1 MTPDPQTFNLIHA
14 AWLPVRRRSGAVER
28 IAPWQV
34 TEGLEV
40 DPIVAF
46 DWPRPDFNGA
56 AHELLIGLLSTV
68 AAPTDPIEWESWWLH
83 PPSPADLK
91 QRFSGVAHAF
101 DLDGPGPRFMQDI
114 EPLEDGATKEVAAL
128 LIDSPGAQTLRN
140 NADLFIKRRSEPVF
154 GRAAA
159 AIALFT
165 LSTYAPSGGAGHRT
179 SLRGGGPM
187 TTLVVADHPE
197 CGTTLWGRIWPNVS
211 DGEDGAAIS
220 LADDVNPGVF
230 PWFAPTRTSDPK
242 ARGRHTTPNDVHPL
256 HVHWAMPRRIR
267 LVFDQAR
274 GRRCDLTNAE
284 DAVVV
289 VAYRT
294 RNYGANYSEGFEHP
308 LTPYYRQKATSPA
321 KLPIHPD
328 GRGITYRLWTGLVVP
343 SADGLRQPAR
353 VVRQRDQRALEAG
366 EGGESRFVAFGY
378 DMDNMKACAWVEGEM
393 PLLQWDTSVRE
404 RLEPFVRQ
412 ATAGAETVARLLTTA
427 VKAARYDRPN
437 DAPGDYSHVGG
448 RFFRESEAQ
457 FYSAL
462 DDAKDLIALQP
473 DADDPARDARV
484 RLAKALAQAAEALF
498 DEFAPSEGLEDRN
511 MQRHVRARFQLGLA
525 LHGRGKVGRALFEAD
540 LGIAAPKS
548 AQSSRNEE
556 AP

>member
-1 MTPDPQTFNLIHA
+1 MSDQPTFNLIYA
-14 AWLPVRRRSGAVER
+14 PWLPVRRRSGAVER

-34 TEGLEV
+34 TDGFDV

-46 DWPRPDFNGA
+46 DWPRADFNGA

-68 AAPTDPIEWESWWLH
+68 AAPEGPIEWESWWFD

-91 QRFSGVAHAF
+91 QRFSSVAHAF
-101 DLDGPGPRFMQDI
+101 DLDGPGPRFLQDVD
-114 EPLEDGATKEVAAL
+114 PLEDGATKEVAAL

-154 GRAAA
+154 SRAAA

-165 LSTYAPSGGAGHRT
+165 LSSYAPSGGAGHRT

-187 TTLVVADHPE
+187 TTLVVADHPKY
-197 CGTTLWGRIWPNVS
+197 GTTLWGRLWPNVS
-211 DGEDGAAIS
+211 DREDGVAVGSVGDLNA
-220 LADDVNPGVF
+220 GVF
-230 PWFAPTRTSDPK
+230 PWLATTRTSDPK

-267 LVFDQAR
+267 LVFEEAR
-274 GRRCDLTNAE
+274 GRRCILTNSE
-284 DAVVV
+284 DAVVAV
-289 VAYRT
+289 GYRT

-308 LTPYYRQKATSPA
+308 LTPYYRQKATSPT
-321 KLPIHPD
+321 KLPVHPD
-328 GRGITYRLWTGLVVP
+328 DRGITYRLWTGLVVA

-353 VVRQRDQRALEAG
+353 VVRQWDQRAPEG
-366 EGGESRFVAFGY
+366 ENRKSRFVAFGY

-393 PLLQWDTSVRE
+393 PLLQWDASVRD
-404 RLEPFVRQ
+404 RLESFVRQ
-412 ATAGAETVARLLTTA
+412 ATAGANTVARLLTTA
-427 VKAARYDRPN
+427 VKSARYDRPK
-437 DAPGDYSHVGG
+437 DAPGDYGFVGA
-448 RFFRESEAQ
+448 RFFRESETQ
-457 FYSAL
+457 FYAAL
-462 DDAKDLIALQP
+462 DGARELVALEP
-473 DADDPARDARV
+473 DADDPARDAKTRW
-484 RLAKALAQAAEALF
+484 AKALARAAEALF

-511 MQRHVRARFQLGLA
+511 MQRHVKARFQLGLA
-525 LHGRGKVGRALFEAD
+525 LHGRGKVGKALFEGD

-548 AQSSRNEE
+548 AQSSSRDE